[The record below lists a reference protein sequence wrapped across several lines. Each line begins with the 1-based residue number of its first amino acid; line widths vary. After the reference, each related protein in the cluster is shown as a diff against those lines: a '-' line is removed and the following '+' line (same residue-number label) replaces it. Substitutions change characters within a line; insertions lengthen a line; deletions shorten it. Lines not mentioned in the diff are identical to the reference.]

1 MLLQV
6 SEWPSEIL
14 WSITMVQIYF
24 FNKSDIPSTVLD
36 SWRAKKNYGI
46 RVASRMFRK
55 FEI

>member
-1 MLLQV
+1 MVFQV

-14 WSITMVQIYF
+14 WNITMAQIYF

-36 SWRAKKNYGI
+36 SWRAKKKYGI
-46 RVASRMFRK
+46 RVASQMSRK

>member
-14 WSITMVQIYF
+14 WSITMAQIYF